1 MNMMKKNILTLLLSA
16 TCLIVSAQIPAI
28 QPTETKY
35 DLTYMY
41 GGVSIG
47 YDREQNIYD
56 LVVISDNQFE
66 DKAAYISLGKN
77 GEEAMNSLV
86 NLRNTMSSVNMEFD
100 IDGYSFYV
108 PKKGTLNIQNTGKL
122 SYSAGTYE
130 ITDFIIELMMKHFI
144 AYKEAPI
151 GKNFIATVNF
161 IGKFSAMI
169 DVVFPIYNNQKLTLH
184 LELVNLNNKF
194 SSIFKA
200 KEGYVLSNE
209 DILKIAQNIENGKI
223 KNDRESLLFLKLA
236 EAIGY

>member
-1 MNMMKKNILTLLLSA
+1 
-16 TCLIVSAQIPAI
+16 
-28 QPTETKY
+28 
-35 DLTYMY
+35 
-41 GGVSIG
+41 
-47 YDREQNIYD
+47 
-56 LVVISDNQFE
+56 
-66 DKAAYISLGKN
+66 
-77 GEEAMNSLV
+77 
-86 NLRNTMSSVNMEFD
+86 MSSVNMEFD

-108 PKKGTLNIQNTGKL
+108 PQKGTLNIQNTGKL